1 MGQKLRI
8 KIVIKKKLYKFL
20 QYEHI
25 QMNKEVKGLFYLG
38 SLYAIVYCGEEP
50 AVEQLN
56 SVVQSR
62 NPILS

>member
-1 MGQKLRI
+1 
-8 KIVIKKKLYKFL
+8 
-20 QYEHI
+20 
-25 QMNKEVKGLFYLG
+25 MNKEVKGLFYLG